1 MLHTSSITQ
10 IVFFFLHFRS
20 KQCDLKKKKTRER
33 EKQIL
38 VFYACEF

>member
-10 IVFFFLHFRS
+10 IVFFFYILEVS
-20 KQCDLKKKKTRER
+20 NVIKKKKTRER

>member
-10 IVFFFLHFRS
+10 IVCFFYILEVS
-20 KQCDLKKKKTRER
+20 NVIKKKKKTRER

>member
-10 IVFFFLHFRS
+10 IVFVFFYILEVS
-20 KQCDLKKKKTRER
+20 NVIKKKKTRER

>member
-10 IVFFFLHFRS
+10 IVFCFFYILEVS
-20 KQCDLKKKKTRER
+20 NVIKKKTRER